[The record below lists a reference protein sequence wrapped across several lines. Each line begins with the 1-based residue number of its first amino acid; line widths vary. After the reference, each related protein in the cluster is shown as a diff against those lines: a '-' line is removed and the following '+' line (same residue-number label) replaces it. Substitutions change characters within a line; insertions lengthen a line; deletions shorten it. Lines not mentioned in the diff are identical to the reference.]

1 MNNDDEPMRFAWWSN
16 VWRLNGSLRSRWRSE
31 KGDPES
37 SAVAVGYAF
46 EDQKLTLVVDMTLER
61 ERAAGEL
68 KRARSPSMDSAPSL
82 FQVRCYLSNPW
93 LPARQL
99 STSTLLL
106 FFQRNNDTT
115 SWMRQFFPLPPK
127 IYCALLLLMR
137 YLSFSASL
145 TIVNL
150 YKYSNII

>member
-1 MNNDDEPMRFAWWSN
+1 MRFAWWSN

-106 FFQRNNDTT
+106 FFNATTTRPLGWGNFFHFLPRYTVPCSYSWDTFH
-115 SWMRQFFPLPPK
+115 SQHR
-127 IYCALLLLMR
+127 
-137 YLSFSASL
+137 
-145 TIVNL
+145 
-150 YKYSNII
+150 